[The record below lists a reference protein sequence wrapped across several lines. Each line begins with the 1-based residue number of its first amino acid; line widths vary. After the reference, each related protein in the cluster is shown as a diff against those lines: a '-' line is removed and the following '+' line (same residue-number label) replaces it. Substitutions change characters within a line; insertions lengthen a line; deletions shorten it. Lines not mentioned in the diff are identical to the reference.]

1 MAGRLNAVYLYGLAN
16 GDYHMIRYS
25 KIEQEHLTITRLNK
39 EAEMLQYNNP
49 GVVTVYAIDNCYDV
63 YDACRTAMRTN
74 LMEDW
79 ILLKVLLEKDGRRL
93 I

>member
-1 MAGRLNAVYLYGLAN
+1 MAGRFNTVYLYGLAK
-16 GDYHMIRYS
+16 DYHMVRYS
-25 KIEQEHLTITRLNK
+25 KIEQEYLTISRLNM

-49 GVVTVYAIDNCYDV
+49 GVVTVYAIDNSYDV

-74 LMEDW
+74 LMEDQV
-79 ILLKVLLEKDGRRL
+79 LFKVLLEKNGRRL